1 IWGKQTWARQSVR
14 TIIAR
19 STGLGRVQKMA
30 DGKPRVT
37 AADIR
42 HVVDQIVE
50 RFHPAKIWLF
60 GSFAYGT
67 PTPDS
72 DVDLLIAMDTSLRNV
87 QQAVE
92 IRKAVAFPFPVDLLV
107 RTPQQI
113 AERLAL
119 GDVFFHEV
127 LTKGI
132 VLHETAD
139 AGVGVKKPR
148 VTIRS

>member
-1 IWGKQTWARQSVR
+1 MVR
-14 TIIAR
+14 G
-19 STGLGRVQKMA
+19 TGLGRAQKMA
-30 DGKPRVT
+30 DGKATVT
-37 AADIR
+37 VADIR

-50 RFHPAKIWLF
+50 RFHPVKVWLF

-92 IRKAVAFPFPVDLLV
+92 IRKAIAFPFPVDVLV

-119 GDVFFHEV
+119 CDIFFHEV
-127 LTKGI
+127 LAKGI
-132 VLHETAD
+132 ILHETTD
-139 AGVGVKKPR
+139 AR
-148 VTIRS
+148 VESQS

>member
-1 IWGKQTWARQSVR
+1 
-14 TIIAR
+14 
-19 STGLGRVQKMA
+19 MA

-37 AADIR
+37 VADIR

-72 DVDLLIAMDTSLRNV
+72 DVDLLIAMDTALRNV

-92 IRKAVAFPFPVDLLV
+92 IRKAVAFPFPVDVLV

-139 AGVGVKKPR
+139 AGVGSKSR
-148 VTIRS
+148 G

>member
-1 IWGKQTWARQSVR
+1 LLTWGKQALVRQSVG
-14 TIIAR
+14 APMAK
-19 STGLGRVQKMA
+19 STGPERGQKMA

-37 AADIR
+37 VADIR

-72 DVDLLIAMDTSLRNV
+72 DVDLLIAMDTALRNV

-92 IRKAVAFPFPVDLLV
+92 IRKAVAFPFPVDVLV

-113 AERLAL
+113 AERLAF
-119 GDVFFHEV
+119 GEQP
-127 LTKGI
+127 TR
-132 VLHETAD
+132 LH
-139 AGVGVKKPR
+139 
-148 VTIRS
+148 I